1 FKQSYPIFFIM
12 ESVFKYIFAMIVG
25 AMFILFFVGFG
36 KDIISS
42 SETME
47 AGVLVAGFDDYLFT
61 LTANEMTKDDQNFG
75 IQTLLNFKEGTIS
88 SGKNKPKDT
97 NRIVYA
103 PKTLS
108 GTKITTRAIRWEFPY
123 KIDSFFYIT
132 NARYKYVIVYDDSS
146 KEFVNELA
154 QGIRATFEFRNYTKT
169 QLLTPT
175 TINSLKS
182 LYTDMSRVTFLV
194 IADSDLSP
202 GDKTKIKTAIP
213 KAQFVF
219 AKSLGQEDDR
229 DPEKQWTYGSIRF
242 DGESSDSY
250 YIGNAM
256 LLGAMYA
263 EDKANYDFNF
273 KRAMER
279 LAAVSDIYDGKIQRL
294 SQAAGECN
302 YNTMIGAFSGLAGAA
317 KSAKEGNMNAGKLN
331 EIVLRVDG
339 MDYTNSRELDCT
351 AVF

>member
-1 FKQSYPIFFIM
+1 M

-36 KDIISS
+36 RNIISS
-42 SETME
+42 SETMD
-47 AGVLVAGFDDYLFT
+47 ANVLVAGFDDYLFT

-75 IQTLLNFKEGTIS
+75 IQTVLNFKEGAIS
-88 SGKNKPKDT
+88 SGKNKPRDT
-97 NRIVYA
+97 NRMVYA
-103 PKTLS
+103 PATLS
-108 GTKITTRAIRWEFPY
+108 GTKITTRAIRWAFPY
-123 KIDSFFYIT
+123 NIDSFFYIT
-132 NARYKYVIVYDDSS
+132 NAKYKYVIVYDNSDESS
-146 KEFVNELA
+146 KEFVNGLTES
-154 QGIRATFEFRNYTKT
+154 IKATFEFRNYTKA
-169 QLLTPT
+169 QLTPPM
-175 TINSLKS
+175 INSLKS
-182 LYTDMSRVTFLV
+182 SYTDMSRVTFLV

-202 GDKTKIKTAIP
+202 SDKTKIKTAIP

-219 AKSLGQEDDR
+219 ANGLGQDTG
-229 DPEKQWTYGSIRF
+229 PETKYAYGSIRF

-263 EDKANYDFNF
+263 EDKANYEFNF

-279 LAAVSDIYDGKIQRL
+279 LAAVSNIYEGKIQKL
-294 SQAAGECN
+294 TQAAGGCN